1 MRQPVALESIP
12 TDQLAVRRDLT
23 GQTVTLRINR
33 GEANDVAGTWVDFAV
48 PLESGMV
55 VLDAVL
61 YVQAHFAN
69 DLAVRWNCKAAKCGS
84 CSAEVCGRP
93 KLMCRTRLEELDCKE
108 PILVQPLQT
117 FPRIRDLVTDVSWN
131 YRVNQTI
138 PPFKPRSDR
147 EWRFYQRDVNRAQE
161 MRKCIECFLC
171 QDVCHVLRYQTEVK
185 PRYAGPRFYVRILGL
200 DAHPMDNENRL
211 ELLKGDAGIGLCNV
225 TKCCTEVCPA
235 YIEITDN
242 AIIPAKERIVDAYQ
256 DPLRRLFRK
265 LRLFMKHKSP

>member
-1 MRQPVALESIP
+1 MLQPDGFERIP
-12 TDQLAVRRDLT
+12 TDRLDVRRGLT

-33 GEANDVAGTWVDFAV
+33 GEAHDVAGTWVDFAV

-93 KLMCRTRLEELDCKE
+93 KLMCRTRLEELDCEK

-185 PRYAGPRFYVRILGL
+185 PQYAGPRFYVRILGL
-200 DAHPMDNENRL
+200 DAHPMDDENRL
-211 ELLKGDAGIGLCNV
+211 DLLKGDAGIGLCNV

-265 LRLFMKHKSP
+265 LRLFMKHKSS

>member
-1 MRQPVALESIP
+1 MRQPIALERRS
-12 TDQLAVRRDLT
+12 TAQLDARHAQT

-48 PLESGMV
+48 PLEPGMV

-61 YVQAHFAN
+61 YAQAHFAN

-84 CSAEVCGRP
+84 CSAEVSGMP
-93 KLMCRTRLEELDCKE
+93 KLMCRTRLEELDCNK

-138 PPFKPRSDR
+138 PPFKPRLDQ

-200 DAHPMDNENRL
+200 DTHPMDSEDRL

-256 DPLRRLFRK
+256 DPLRTLFRK
-265 LRLFMKHKSP
+265 LCHFLRRRSA